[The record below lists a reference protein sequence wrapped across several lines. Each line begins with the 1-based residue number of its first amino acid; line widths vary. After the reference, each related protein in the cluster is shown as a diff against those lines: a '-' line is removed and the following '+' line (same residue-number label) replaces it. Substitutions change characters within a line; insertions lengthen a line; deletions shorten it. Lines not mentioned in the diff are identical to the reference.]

1 MESKHRKLRTKY
13 ESMCF
18 SYEKLKLDQQ
28 EMGITSSHQLDLVW
42 LRESNEKLRK
52 DVLKVIAN
60 GLYTV
65 TNDTN
70 VVLQLTSALLSPTAS
85 DVQMTNQS
93 QLIELIKE
101 LASANNKLKSDLLD
115 CSDLLMECRSDLY
128 AKQDAH
134 MQHDDG
140 SYNDENCDRLSTS
153 APQKSSTILDALP
166 RLPRHQQKDETGT
179 VSVPQEPSSP
189 IVHHHYHYY
198 MRNKL
203 LAEKGKNKAAA
214 ATATTKLK
222 SGQVC
227 IN

>member
-1 MESKHRKLRTKY
+1 
-13 ESMCF
+13 
-18 SYEKLKLDQQ
+18 
-28 EMGITSSHQLDLVW
+28 
-42 LRESNEKLRK
+42 
-52 DVLKVIAN
+52 
-60 GLYTV
+60 
-65 TNDTN
+65 
-70 VVLQLTSALLSPTAS
+70 
-85 DVQMTNQS
+85 MTNNN

-179 VSVPQEPSSP
+179 VSVPQEPSSSP

-214 ATATTKLK
+214 ATATTKPK

-227 IN
+227 INWSECATIHGK